1 MYGLIGLLIS
11 TALFIFGVFLVPF
24 YAPLRRYFMRLS
36 EPGSRY
42 DDSMLYD
49 LLSRIERGTSSQ
61 SASFRLMGLW
71 LGLSTA
77 WLGVCMAVAM
87 LWPLGLLMM
96 LGGLVFHKTVYKKSL
111 KNDSL

>member
-24 YAPLRRYFMRLS
+24 YAPLRKYFMRLS

-42 DDSMLYD
+42 DDSVLYN
-49 LLSRIERGTSSQ
+49 LLSGIESGTSSQ
-61 SASFRLMGLW
+61 SASFSLMDLW
-71 LGLSTA
+71 LLLSTA
-77 WLGVCMAVAM
+77 WLCICMAVAM

-96 LGGLVFHKTVYKKSL
+96 FGGFVFHKAVYKNSP

>member
-36 EPGSRY
+36 KPSSRY
-42 DDSMLYD
+42 DDSMLYY
-49 LLSRIERGTSSQ
+49 LLSGIERGTSSQ
-61 SASFRLMGLW
+61 STSFSLMGFW
-71 LGLSTA
+71 LLLSTI
-77 WLGVCMAVAM
+77 WLCICMGVGIV
-87 LWPLGLLMM
+87 WPLGLLMM
-96 LGGLVFHKTVYKKSL
+96 FGGFVFHKAVYKNSP